1 VVGAGKTLNVSSS
14 GVLFT
19 SEHELPNGTR
29 LQVFMHWPVKLNEK
43 CGLNLVGTG
52 RVVRHAKGQVALQF
66 QGWQFRTTI
75 QGVAGKELVQS
86 SRRLTK
92 CLRAYM

>member
-1 VVGAGKTLNVSSS
+1 MRYTSLSKRSEAVVGAGKTLNVSSS

-43 CGLNLVGTG
+43 
-52 RVVRHAKGQVALQF
+52 
-66 QGWQFRTTI
+66 
-75 QGVAGKELVQS
+75 
-86 SRRLTK
+86 
-92 CLRAYM
+92 